1 MSTQVD
7 INNSKTSNEI
17 LMTFR
22 EDQNKNDINLLE
34 TNIEYI
40 IVFQTMQ
47 PNIEWNVH
55 VLI

>member
-34 TNIEYI
+34 TNIEHI
-40 IVFQTMQ
+40 IVFQTM
-47 PNIEWNVH
+47 
-55 VLI
+55 